1 MFNKSFNNIKCC
13 QFNQTRHAWY
23 LIKLNKDIVYLFL
36 LFLRFHF
43 YVCRCM
49 YCLNNPCGP
58 DRIARIRTIRIWWR
72 VIIDVYITS
81 LMQDKFL
88 THIISAWVY
97 TCNYRSSDATPSIHM
112 TQIDKPVNSKR
123 PPKSPDNW
131 SDAKE
136 HVHIVKTAV
145 KYVVIRHGIR
155 SPPPLFI

>member
-1 MFNKSFNNIKCC
+1 MHVLPQQPMWS
-13 QFNQTRHAWY
+13 
-23 LIKLNKDIVYLFL
+23 
-36 LFLRFHF
+36 
-43 YVCRCM
+43 
-49 YCLNNPCGP
+49 GP
-58 DRIARIRTIRIWWR
+58 DWT
-72 VIIDVYITS
+72 DQDNPD
-81 LMQDKFL
+81 LMESNHRCIYNFLDAGQVL

-131 SDAKE
+131 SNANG

-155 SPPPLFI
+155 SPPPFIHLAVTSI

>member
-1 MFNKSFNNIKCC
+1 MHVLPQQPMWS
-13 QFNQTRHAWY
+13 
-23 LIKLNKDIVYLFL
+23 
-36 LFLRFHF
+36 
-43 YVCRCM
+43 
-49 YCLNNPCGP
+49 GP
-58 DRIARIRTIRIWWR
+58 DWT
-72 VIIDVYITS
+72 DQDNPD
-81 LMQDKFL
+81 LMESNHRCIYNFLDAGQVL
-88 THIISAWVY
+88 THIISARVY

-155 SPPPLFI
+155 SPPLYSSSCDKYIAQVRAI